1 MAKKKTHICCL
12 CGKEFT
18 EWPNNPRPLSNT
30 GVCCREC
37 NRAKVIP
44 ARLRIA
50 FEAHV
55 NKEGKPVSTMYGK
68 ESSEC

>member
-18 EWPNNPRPLSNT
+18 EWPNNPQPLSDT

-37 NRAKVIP
+37 NRTKVTP
-44 ARLRIA
+44 ARIKQA
-50 FEAHV
+50 FDTKP
-55 NKEGKPVSTMYGK
+55 KEKRYISTMYGK
-68 ESSEC
+68 ESS